1 MSDPSEEPTGVFH
14 LLLEVQGHDTSVDQL
29 VHKRASLP
37 ARQQVADADAKL
49 SALDAEA
56 AGIQKDRDE
65 LTRRQSLLEDEV
77 GMIERKITGEDQKLY
92 SGTVT
97 GVKELQALQD
107 EIASL
112 KRRQGTLEDDILE
125 VMEAAE
131 PVDAELES
139 IAARRASTEST
150 RAEAT
155 EEIDRSEGEIDAE
168 IEVETGARNA
178 AAAAIPAD
186 LLGTYDRIRAERGGV
201 GIARFAGNRCEGCH
215 LSLSA
220 VEVDQI
226 KKQPADAIVT
236 CGSCERILAR

>member
-1 MSDPSEEPTGVFH
+1 MFH
-14 LLLEVQGHDTSVDQL
+14 QLLEVQGHDTSVDQL
-29 VHKRASLP
+29 VHKRATLP
-37 ARQQVADADAKL
+37 ARQQLTDADAKL
-49 SALDAEA
+49 AALDNET
-56 AGIQKDRDE
+56 AGVQTTRDA

-77 GMIERKITGEDQKLY
+77 GVVERKITGEDQKLY

-112 KRRQGTLEDDILE
+112 KRRQGSLEDNILE
-125 VMEAAE
+125 VMEEAE

-139 IAARRASTEST
+139 IAARRASTDGTRDEALAEIA
-150 RAEAT
+150 RAEA
-155 EEIDRSEGEIDAE
+155 EIDAE
-168 IEVETGARNA
+168 IEVETAARDA
-178 AAAAIPAD
+178 AAAPIPAD

-201 GIARFAGNRCEGCH
+201 GIARFAGGRCEGCH

-226 KKQPADAIVT
+226 KKQPADAVVT
-236 CGSCERILAR
+236 CESCGRILAR